1 MAVWLYWFNIFTV
14 WIRSAYDN
22 ITVSNEAYRIIN
34 IITMTELSNET
45 RINVLTAIDELNQL
59 LLGNVTIESATDTA
73 RELTYQLNK
82 EW

>member
-1 MAVWLYWFNIFTV
+1 MNTI
-14 WIRSAYDN
+14 
-22 ITVSNEAYRIIN
+22 
-34 IITMTELSNET
+34 SNET